1 MQHHLSFRR
10 TALTLAF
17 LAVTTLLVQ
26 ASSSLPGTQIPAGSM
41 AALGSGKLPAAS
53 STSTPQ
59 GKILQSALNR
69 ETRKTL
75 QEAMDSM
82 DVSAP
87 AR

>member
-10 TALTLAF
+10 SALTLAL

-26 ASSSLPGTQIPAGSM
+26 ASSTLPGTQIPAGST
-41 AALGSGKLPAAS
+41 AALGSGKPAAS

-82 DVSAP
+82 DVSTP
-87 AR
+87 SR